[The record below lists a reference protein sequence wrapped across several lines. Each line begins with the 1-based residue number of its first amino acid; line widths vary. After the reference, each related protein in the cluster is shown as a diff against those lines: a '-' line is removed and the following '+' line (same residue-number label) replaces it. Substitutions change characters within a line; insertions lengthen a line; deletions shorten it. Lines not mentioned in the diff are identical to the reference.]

1 MQKIRNILERIGL
14 DGAVFYTVLGRVIQG
29 GGGLIS
35 IFFITNYLSKI
46 EQGYFYTFSSLVAIQ
61 VFFELGFT
69 GIVTQYVA
77 HEFAYLRIGK
87 DFKIE
92 GDLQYK
98 SRLSS
103 LFRFCVKWYVI
114 ISLLLF
120 CLLLIIGNVFFSK
133 YGGESTVQWSFPWML
148 LALATSINLFFSP
161 LLSFMEGI
169 NLIKYVAQIRL
180 IQKSVQLFILF
191 ALLMMGCKL
200 YSVAISL
207 MISSL
212 IFPFLFFL
220 SKNKNIFL
228 ALWKERGEWS
238 VSYKREIFPLQW
250 KIALSWISGYF
261 VYQLFNPVVF
271 ATSGAVVAGQMGV
284 TIAVLGGVSTI
295 FMSWMNTKV
304 PMFSSFIA
312 KREYKMLDIA
322 FKKNLIQTLVA
333 TLVGLLM
340 VVIAVTFL
348 RYFKI
353 SYANRF
359 LSMELFVLLSIAT
372 FFNQVVSSLALY
384 LRCHKKEPLLIYSI
398 VLGILTG
405 GGTLFFG
412 NKYGV
417 DGVVISYTFFVVV
430 IGFPWVYNVFKTKKA
445 EWHKIKI

>member
-133 YGGESTVQWSFPWML
+133 YRGESTVQWSFPWML

-322 FKKNLIQTLVA
+322 FKKI
-333 TLVGLLM
+333 
-340 VVIAVTFL
+340 
-348 RYFKI
+348 
-353 SYANRF
+353 
-359 LSMELFVLLSIAT
+359 
-372 FFNQVVSSLALY
+372 
-384 LRCHKKEPLLIYSI
+384 
-398 VLGILTG
+398 
-405 GGTLFFG
+405 
-412 NKYGV
+412 
-417 DGVVISYTFFVVV
+417 
-430 IGFPWVYNVFKTKKA
+430 
-445 EWHKIKI
+445 